1 MINNRKY
8 VLSTGTSDAAK
19 WLSCLSSWEEYI
31 ESHVHF
37 IVQNS
42 EFTRKLGKLVVE
54 MAEVQNHMSWL
65 VPLMLCDLQV
75 IQPCSTTSTS
85 SHVSTCYWVMEA
97 QCAPGLASWGAGTY
111 CWMSPYGLNFCW
123 FSRILFLEVSKTPVN
138 LRFRDLVF
146 NMHLYELT
154 KYSQE
159 SSPWMVKRDILCAI
173 WSPNVCSLRCCGYSR
188 AWTAWVIYIL
198 MYTPLSWADE
208 VRVSSWD
215 LITAVICYE
224 GADSSYTF
232 MSNSD

>member
-1 MINNRKY
+1 VICRWFNLAAPPAPAAMSALAIGSWKLNALQDLLHGELGLT
-8 VLSTGTSDAAK
+8 VECLHMGSTFVDSVGFFF
-19 WLSCLSSWEEYI
+19 LRL
-31 ESHVHF
+31 V
-37 IVQNS
+37 
-42 EFTRKLGKLVVE
+42 KL
-54 MAEVQNHMSWL
+54 QSTW
-65 VPLMLCDLQV
+65 DL
-75 IQPCSTTSTS
+75 
-85 SHVSTCYWVMEA
+85 E
-97 QCAPGLASWGAGTY
+97 TY
-111 CWMSPYGLNFCW
+111 S
-123 FSRILFLEVSKTPVN
+123 
-138 LRFRDLVF
+138 VF